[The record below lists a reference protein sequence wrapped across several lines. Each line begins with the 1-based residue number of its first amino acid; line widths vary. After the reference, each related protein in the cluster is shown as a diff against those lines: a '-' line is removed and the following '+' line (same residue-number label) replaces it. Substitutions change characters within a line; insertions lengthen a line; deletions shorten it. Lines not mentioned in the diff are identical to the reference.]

1 MLLKGLEEKMIAGNK
16 KHTILIIDDDPN
28 LLRLMHD
35 TLEAIG
41 YSPISLSNGHK
52 ALELVKRNEIDL
64 VIADISMPEMD
75 GLQILQ
81 SVKQHNPDLP
91 VMLITGVNMNNIKDR
106 VYQYGADAFLDKPFR
121 ISRIEELLESLLSG
135 QKQRAKV
142 LVVDDNKDFR
152 SVLAAQLEELGFR
165 VYEAEDGHE
174 ALEKM
179 SRDHIHSVIADL
191 KMPKLNG
198 ADLAKKLKSASPFTH
213 VILISGENVSPEDR
227 EMMKSFADAFL
238 PKPFRVEEIKN
249 MLEGFTN
256 HPPGIHSPEFK
267 A

>member
-1 MLLKGLEEKMIAGNK
+1 MMYNNDK
-16 KHTILIIDDDPN
+16 KHRILIVDDDPN

-41 YSPISLSNGHK
+41 YSPISVPNGHH
-52 ALELVKRNEIDL
+52 AIQLVKTEHIDL

-81 SVKQHNPDLP
+81 KVKEHDPNIP
-91 VMLITGVNMNNIKDR
+91 VLLITGVNMNNIKDR

-135 QKQRAKV
+135 KKQRAKV
-142 LVVDDNKDFR
+142 LVVDDNEDFR

-165 VYEAEDGHE
+165 VYEAADGNE

-191 KMPKLNG
+191 KMPNLNG
-198 ADLAKKLKSASPFTH
+198 AELAKKLKSSSPFTH
-213 VILISGENVSPEDR
+213 VILISGESVSPEDK
-227 EMMKSFADAFL
+227 ENFKSFADAFL
-238 PKPFRVEEIKN
+238 HKPFRLEQIKS
-249 MLEGFTN
+249 MLEEFDFN
-256 HPPGIHSPEFK
+256 SPK
-267 A
+267 TISSRP